1 MEKPPFSLR
10 TSARWLRRAAV
21 LPGILLV
28 AMALWLNHLAPMR
41 TIDLAGMLFVAATWV
56 GVVCWA
62 LLIRSPVVD
71 IEEQGLRFRS
81 GSRRLVPWA
90 EISLDRER
98 VDALELRMG
107 TRRLVVQPSLYVQ
120 PDLMRRFVISRVPVG
135 GTNILSPSEH
145 KRQTRA
151 LITSGVAAAIGAALG
166 ALLLGRGCAS

>member
-1 MEKPPFSLR
+1 MDKPPFSLR

-41 TIDLAGMLFVAATWV
+41 AIDLAGMLFVAAAWL
-56 GVVCWA
+56 GGGCWA

-81 GSRRLVPWA
+81 GGRRLVPWP
-90 EISLDRER
+90 EISLDREG

-107 TRRLVVQPSLYVQ
+107 TRRVVV
-120 PDLMRRFVISRVPVG
+120 
-135 GTNILSPSEH
+135 
-145 KRQTRA
+145 
-151 LITSGVAAAIGAALG
+151 
-166 ALLLGRGCAS
+166 